1 MIRRA
6 DSIKH
11 EAAASE
17 LGQLARALDGSVN
30 PATDAVSRAEF
41 LHALHSVDAPR
52 SSRRRWTFAAAGG
65 GALLAA
71 AAVALLVLPRAPEPL
86 EYRVYGAGPQA
97 GWLGVHS
104 DQTPGFVR
112 FSEGTEIEL
121 APGSQTKIAEVTKR
135 GAHVVLRSGRL
146 RARVVHRSQTQ
157 WMVGAG
163 PYAID
168 VTGTAFDVTWS
179 DRGGE
184 LEVRLLEGSV
194 IVRGPSLHEGIRVS
208 AGQRLVA
215 HSATGNAELSTL
227 DALASARTAPAPAA
241 APTPPARR
249 ETPHVA
255 PSWNDLLTDG
265 NFRAVIAQAH
275 SRGIES
281 TLRRGALA
289 DLVALSD
296 AARYSGDRGLA
307 RRGLLAQRRRFASKP
322 EGRAAAFLLGRMA
335 DDQGSP
341 DEAMHWYDL
350 YLRESPRGVFA
361 AEALGRKLVVLVR
374 SGEDAGARAL
384 ARQYLQ
390 RFDEG
395 AHAGYAREVLSR
407 P

>member
-6 DSIKH
+6 DNPSH
-11 EAAASE
+11 EAAAAQ
-17 LGQLARALDGSVN
+17 LGDLARTLDGLVD
-30 PATDAVSRAEF
+30 PATDAMSRAQF
-41 LHALHSVDAPR
+41 LHALDASPR
-52 SSRRRWTFAAAGG
+52 PVAGRRWLYAASGG
-65 GALLAA
+65 GLLLAA
-71 AAVALLVLPRAPEPL
+71 AAAVVLIVPRGPEPL
-86 EYRVYGAGPQA
+86 EYRVYGAAPEA
-97 GWLGVHS
+97 GWLDVMS
-104 DQTPGFVR
+104 EENPGLVR

-146 RARVVHRSQTQ
+146 RARVVHRTQTK

-227 DALASARTAPAPAA
+227 DNPLARASN
-241 APTPPARR
+241 APTPTAAPSHPVRR
-249 ETPHVA
+249 ESPHIT
-255 PSWNDLLTDG
+255 PSWTDLLTDG
-265 NFRAVIAQAH
+265 NFRAVIAQAQ

-281 TLRRGALA
+281 TLRRGSLA

-307 RRGLLAQRRRFASKP
+307 RRGLLAQRRRFSSKP
-322 EGRAAAFLLGRMA
+322 EAHAAAFLLGRMA

-341 DEAMHWYDL
+341 DEAMHWYEL

-374 SGEDAGARAL
+374 SGEEAEARTL

-390 RFDEG
+390 RFADG
-395 AHAGYAREVLSR
+395 AHAAYAREVLSR